1 MTFDINENNPST
13 VFLIETSDRETGLRS
28 LFNKAELASF
38 SGKRVALK
46 ANFNSADPFPASTH
60 LDTLKITIKVL
71 KEARV
76 KEITLAERSGGGN
89 TREVLEQLGVFELS
103 KQMDFKVV
111 VLNEEPKESWV
122 KIDRGGTHWLKGF
135 YISKVFLDSDVV
147 LQLCC
152 LKAHRFGG
160 HFTMSLKNSVG
171 LVAKRVPGEL
181 YNYMWELHGSPY
193 QRLMIAEINKFY
205 KVDFVVMD
213 AIKAFVSGGPEKGS
227 VVEPN
232 LLLASKDRI
241 AIDAVGLAIL
251 RRFGASSLMKKPI
264 FELDQIRRAVELGI
278 GTTSASAIS
287 LTALDDKSQKT
298 ANKIESILMKKD

>member
-1 MTFDINENNPST
+1 
-13 VFLIETSDRETGLRS
+13 
-28 LFNKAELASF
+28 
-38 SGKRVALK
+38 
-46 ANFNSADPFPASTH
+46 
-60 LDTLKITIKVL
+60 
-71 KEARV
+71 
-76 KEITLAERSGGGN
+76 
-89 TREVLEQLGVFELS
+89 
-103 KQMDFKVV
+103 
-111 VLNEEPKESWV
+111 
-122 KIDRGGTHWLKGF
+122 
-135 YISKVFLDSDVV
+135 
-147 LQLCC
+147 
-152 LKAHRFGG
+152 
-160 HFTMSLKNSVG
+160 
-171 LVAKRVPGEL
+171 
-181 YNYMWELHGSPY
+181 
-193 QRLMIAEINKFY
+193 
-205 KVDFVVMD
+205 VVMD